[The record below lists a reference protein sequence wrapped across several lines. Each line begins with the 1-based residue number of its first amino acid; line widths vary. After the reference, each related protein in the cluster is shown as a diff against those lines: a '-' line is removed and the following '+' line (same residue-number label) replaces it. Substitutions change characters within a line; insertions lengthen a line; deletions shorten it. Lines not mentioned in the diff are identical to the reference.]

1 LECLCP
7 NYEVTLFFYNPNIS
21 DAGEYRKRRDE
32 VVRLVDIMPKEVDI
46 TPIGFREGDYEGVAE
61 DWLVDIMPKEVDITP
76 TSGDAREFSEE
87 AGERK
92 TGNNRR
98 LYNGDFAVVFRTAD
112 GEKLLSQSPDDPPPF
127 REGGPRCL
135 VCYEQRLAE
144 TARVASAE
152 GYDYFATTL
161 TTSPHKNAAKINEI
175 GSGLVSTAVYLP
187 SDFKKKGGYQRSIE
201 LSKQYGLYRQ
211 RYCGCVL
218 SINQRE
224 NRS

>member
-1 LECLCP
+1 M
-7 NYEVTLFFYNPNIS
+7 NSRHEV
-21 DAGEYRKRRDE
+21 KR
-32 VVRLVDIMPKEVDI
+32 IQP
-46 TPIGFREGDYEGVAE
+46 TVAE
-61 DWLVDIMPKEVDITP
+61 RM
-76 TSGDAREFSEE
+76 SG
-87 AGERK
+87 
-92 TGNNRR
+92 
-98 LYNGDFAVVFRTAD
+98 
-112 GEKLLSQSPDDPPPF
+112 LLSAPPF

-175 GSGLVSTAVYLP
+175 GSGLISSAVYLP

-211 RYCGCVL
+211 RYCGCEM
-218 SINQRE
+218 SH
-224 NRS
+224 